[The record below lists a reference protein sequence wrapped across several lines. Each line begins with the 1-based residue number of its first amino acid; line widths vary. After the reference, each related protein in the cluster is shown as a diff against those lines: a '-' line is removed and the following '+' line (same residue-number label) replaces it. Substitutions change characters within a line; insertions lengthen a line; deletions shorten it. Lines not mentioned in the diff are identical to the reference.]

1 MNETKIDALKKLTK
15 SSGLH
20 TAAKVVG
27 GIKNYVDIV
36 YDGNI
41 INYSKDCDTYL
52 VKISDDG
59 AYMYISDILVELLDL
74 KDRWDFKSKE
84 LGDFKYG
91 AKNDTKYSLGA
102 WLQRVNL
109 SSGDVKWKVVGTSG
123 SKGFGVSFISSRE
136 VLAKRYRKQVFKQ
149 IIDKYNLS
157 QYITK

>member
-1 MNETKIDALKKLTK
+1 MIETKIDALKSLTK
-15 SSGLH
+15 SSGIH
-20 TAAKVVG
+20 TAAKMVG

-41 INYSKDCDTYL
+41 IDYSKDCDTYL

-59 AYMYISDILVELLDL
+59 AYMYISDILVELLNF
-74 KDRWDFKSKE
+74 KNRWDNKSKE
-84 LGDFKYG
+84 LGDFRYG
-91 AKNDTKYSLGA
+91 AKNDVKYLLDA
-102 WLQRVNL
+102 WLERVKFK
-109 SSGDVKWKVVGTSG
+109 DEVKWKVVGTSG

-136 VLAKRYRKQVFKQ
+136 VLAKRYRKQIFKQ